1 MLAVAGVGWV
11 SPRGG
16 EQWPSMTTAP
26 ADIRTLLVGG
36 YTPPMGTG
44 HGIRLIVHD
53 LVRATL
59 HDHGL
64 VAVTESPSFLVSA
77 PAGLVS
83 APAGGVVY
91 AVNETD
97 AGRVSA
103 FRVTGAGAH
112 CDLEQFSVQSTG
124 GAHPC
129 HLAVHQ
135 RLRLLAVANY
145 TSGSVSIHPLG
156 ADGRIEPL
164 TQLIELTGG
173 GGPDAERQEGPHAH
187 QVTFFD
193 LDAAGV
199 GLAVADLGSD
209 RVWRYRH
216 EDGRFA
222 SLPLLELPAGS
233 GTRQLLVVGGRAL
246 VLGELDGSLAV
257 ADWTDNPRLLSVGPG
272 HAGTLPDPSLAAALL
287 PGPRPELFYATHRG
301 GDIVSLLRLDGDSVV
316 PVADFDAAGRWPRHA
331 CLAGDQLYLANQLSD
346 AVVSLPVDPATG
358 LPSGPPISVEV
369 PGPSCVLAL

>member
-1 MLAVAGVGWV
+1 
-11 SPRGG
+11 
-16 EQWPSMTTAP
+16 MTTAP

-53 LVRATL
+53 LARATL
-59 HDHGL
+59 HDQGL

-77 PAGLVS
+77 PAS
-83 APAGGVVY
+83 GVVY

-103 FRVTGAGAH
+103 FRVTGAGAD

-129 HLAVHQ
+129 HLAVHEG
-135 RLRLLAVANY
+135 LRLLAVANY

-156 ADGRIEPL
+156 PDGRIEPL
-164 TQLIELTGG
+164 IRLLSLDGG
-173 GGPDAERQEGPHAH
+173 GGPDTERQDGPHAH

-193 LDAAGV
+193 SYAGGDGSAGV

-209 RVWRYRH
+209 RVWRFRWS
-216 EDGRFA
+216 DGSFVA
-222 SLPLLELPAGS
+222 LPPLSLPPGS

-246 VLGELDGSLAV
+246 VLGELDASLSV
-257 ADWTDNPRLLSVGPG
+257 ADWSDEPKVLSVGPG
-272 HAGTLPDPSLAAALL
+272 HAGTLPDRSLAAALL
-287 PGPRPELFYATHRG
+287 PGPRPELYYATHRG
-301 GDIVSLLRLDGDSVV
+301 GDIVSLLRLDGDVV
-316 PVADFDAAGRWPRHA
+316 VAVADFDAAGRWPRHA
-331 CLAGDQLYLANQLSD
+331 CLAGDQLYVANQLSD
-346 AVVSLPVDPATG
+346 SVVSLPVDPATG

-369 PGPSCVLAL
+369 PGPSCVLALS

>member
-1 MLAVAGVGWV
+1 
-11 SPRGG
+11 
-16 EQWPSMTTAP
+16 MTTAP
-26 ADIRTLLVGG
+26 ADLRTLLVGG

-53 LVRATL
+53 VLGSSL
-59 HDHGL
+59 HDQGL
-64 VAVTESPSFLVSA
+64 VAVTESPSFLVSV
-77 PAGLVS
+77 AGRF
-83 APAGGVVY
+83 VY

-103 FRVTGAGAH
+103 FRVTGAGA
-112 CDLEQFSVQSTG
+112 DWNLEQFSVQSTD

-129 HLAVHQ
+129 HLAVHEG
-135 RLRLLAVANY
+135 LRLLAVANY

-164 TQLIELTGG
+164 TQLLSLPGG
-173 GGPDAERQEGPHAH
+173 GGPDAERQDGPHAH
-187 QVTFFD
+187 QVTFFGSPSE
-193 LDAAGV
+193 GV

-209 RVWRYRH
+209 RVWRYRWT
-216 EDGRFA
+216 DGSFVA
-222 SLPLLELPAGS
+222 LPSLSLPPGS

-246 VLGELDGSLAV
+246 VLGELDGSLSV
-257 ADWTDNPRLLSVGPG
+257 ADWSDEPRVLSVGLG
-272 HAGTLPDPSLAAALL
+272 YAGTLPDPSLAAALL

-301 GDIVSLLRLDGDSVV
+301 LDVVSLLRLDGDAVV

-331 CLAGDQLYLANQLSD
+331 CLAGDHLYLANQLSD
-346 AVVSLPVDPATG
+346 SVVSLPVDSATG

-369 PGPSCVLAL
+369 PGPSCVLALP

>member
-1 MLAVAGVGWV
+1 MLAVAGIGWV

-16 EQWPSMTTAP
+16 EEWPSMTTAP
-26 ADIRTLLVGG
+26 ADLRTLLVGG

-53 LVRATL
+53 LARATL
-59 HDHGL
+59 HDQGL
-64 VAVTESPSFLVSA
+64 VAVTESPSFLVHASTI
-77 PAGLVS
+77 
-83 APAGGVVY
+83 GVVY

-103 FRVTGAGAH
+103 FRVTGAGAD
-112 CDLEQFSVQSTG
+112 CDLEQFSVQPTG

-129 HLAVHQ
+129 HLAVHEG
-135 RLRLLAVANY
+135 LRLLAVANY

-156 ADGRIEPL
+156 PAGRIEPL
-164 TQLIELTGG
+164 TQLIELPGG

-187 QVTFFD
+187 QVAFFD
-193 LDAAGV
+193 GGAAGM

-209 RVWRYRH
+209 RVWRYRWS
-216 EDGRFA
+216 DGSFVA
-222 SLPLLELPAGS
+222 LPPLELPAGS
-233 GTRQLLVVGGRAL
+233 GTRQLLLSGQRAL

-331 CLAGDQLYLANQLSD
+331 CLAGNQLYLANQLSD
-346 AVVSLPVDPATG
+346 TVVSLPVDPATG
-358 LPSGPPISVEV
+358 LPTGPPISVDV
-369 PGPSCVLAL
+369 PGPSCALAL

>member
-1 MLAVAGVGWV
+1 
-11 SPRGG
+11 
-16 EQWPSMTTAP
+16 MTTAP
-26 ADIRTLLVGG
+26 ADLRTLLVGG

-53 LVRATL
+53 VLGARL
-59 HDHGL
+59 RDQGL

-77 PAGLVS
+77 A
-83 APAGGVVY
+83 AGGVVY

-97 AGRVSA
+97 SGRVSA
-103 FRVTGAGAH
+103 FRVPGAGAELR
-112 CDLEQFSVQSTG
+112 LEPFSVQSTG

-129 HLAVHQ
+129 HLAVHEG
-135 RLRLLAVANY
+135 LRLLAVANY

-156 ADGRIEPL
+156 PGGRIEPL
-164 TQLIELTGG
+164 SQLIDLSGG
-173 GGPDAERQEGPHAH
+173 GGPNAERQEGPHAH

-193 LDAAGV
+193 FFDDGPAGDGI

-209 RVWRYRH
+209 RVWRYRR
-216 EDGRFA
+216 EDGSFIA
-222 SLPLLELPAGS
+222 LPPLELAPGS
-233 GTRQLLVVGGRAL
+233 GTRQLLLSGQRAL

-257 ADWTDNPRLLSVGPG
+257 ADWADNPRLLSVGPG
-272 HAGTLPDPSLAAALL
+272 YAGTLPDPSLAAALL

-301 GDIVSLLRLDGDSVV
+301 GDIVSLLRIDGDSVV

-331 CLAGDQLYLANQLSD
+331 CLAGNHLYLANQLSD
-346 AVVSLPVDPATG
+346 TVVCLPVDPVTG

>member
-1 MLAVAGVGWV
+1 
-11 SPRGG
+11 
-16 EQWPSMTTAP
+16 MTTAP
-26 ADIRTLLVGG
+26 ADFRTLLVGG

-44 HGIRLIVHD
+44 HGIQLIVHD
-53 LVRATL
+53 LARVTL

-77 PAGLVS
+77 PAG
-83 APAGGVVY
+83 GVVY
-91 AVNETD
+91 VVNETD

-103 FRVTGAGAH
+103 FRVTGSGAD
-112 CDLEQFSVQSTG
+112 CDLEPFSVQSTG

-129 HLAVHQ
+129 HLAVHEG
-135 RLRLLAVANY
+135 LRLLAVANY

-156 ADGRIEPL
+156 PDGGIEPL
-164 TQLIELTGG
+164 TQLIELSGG
-173 GGPDAERQEGPHAH
+173 GGPDAQRQEGPHAH

-193 LDAAGV
+193 GGPDGDGSASV

-216 EDGRFA
+216 EDGRFI
-222 SLPLLELPAGS
+222 SLPPLELPAGS
-233 GTRQLLVVGGRAL
+233 GTRQLLLSGGRAL
-246 VLGELDGSLAV
+246 VLGELDASLAL

-272 HAGTLPDPSLAAALL
+272 YAGTLPDPSLAAALL

-301 GDIVSLLRLDGDSVV
+301 GDIVSLLRLDGDAVV

-331 CLAGDQLYLANQLSD
+331 CLAGNQLYLANQLSD
-346 AVVSLPVDPATG
+346 TVVSLPVDPATG
-358 LPSGPPISVEV
+358 LPTGPPISVDV